1 MEVAGLFALAGPV
14 SLAEP
19 FGSGHINDTYRVV
32 AGGQEYVLQRINTD
46 IFRDPAGL
54 MDNVDRVC
62 RHLASKRTGHLTVV
76 PARSGALWASHEGEA
91 WRVYERVLGVRSYD
105 QIETAEQARQVGE
118 AFGRF
123 QEQLSDL
130 PPPRLVETIP
140 DFHNT
145 ARRYER
151 FEAAVAADSHGR
163 VPECA
168 AEVQAL
174 RRREPLSRVL
184 AERGLPER
192 IVHNDTKLNNV
203 LFSEATGDALCVV
216 DLDTVM
222 PGLVAAD
229 FGDMVRTATNT
240 GAEDD
245 QDLSRVGCDR
255 DIFAALARGYLSAAR
270 GFLTKAE
277 VDTLA
282 LSGQVLTYELVLRFL
297 TDYLEGD
304 PYFKTHR
311 PRHNLERARAQLR
324 LVESLEEQAA
334 ELERV
339 VREAAGS

>member
-1 MEVAGLFALAGPV
+1 VEVAGLFALAGPV

-19 FGSGHINDTYRVV
+19 FGSGHINDTWRVV
-32 AGGQEYVLQRINTD
+32 AGSEYVLQRINTA
-46 IFRDPAGL
+46 IFRDPAAL
-54 MDNVDRVC
+54 MENVDRVC
-62 RHLASKRTGHLTVV
+62 RHLAAKTGPRGHLTVV
-76 PARSGALWASHEGEA
+76 PARSGALWVEHEGQA
-91 WRVYERVLGVRSYD
+91 WRAYERVLGVRSYD
-105 QIETAEQARQVGE
+105 QIETAEQAHAAGE

-123 QEQLSDL
+123 QEQLADL

-151 FEAAVAADSHGR
+151 FEAAVGADSHGR
-163 VPECA
+163 VGECA
-168 AEVQAL
+168 AEIEAL

-203 LFSEATGDALCVV
+203 LFDEATGEALCVV

-245 QDLSRVGCDR
+245 QDLARVGCDAA
-255 DIFAALARGYLSAAR
+255 IFGALARGYLKAAR
-270 GFLTKAE
+270 GFLTEDE
-277 VDTLA
+277 VATLA

-304 PYFKTHR
+304 AYFKTHR
-311 PRHNLERARAQLR
+311 PRHNLERARAQLQ

-334 ELERV
+334 ELERL
-339 VREAAGS
+339 VRES

>member
-1 MEVAGLFALAGPV
+1 MEVASLFALAGPV
-14 SLAEP
+14 ALAEP
-19 FGSGHINDTYRVV
+19 FGSGHINDTFRVV
-32 AGGQEYVLQRINTD
+32 AGHEYVLQRINTA
-46 IFRDPAGL
+46 IFRDPAAL
-54 MDNVDRVC
+54 MDNVERVC
-62 RHLASKRTGHLTVV
+62 RHLAGKTGPRGHLKVV
-76 PARSGALWASHEGEA
+76 PALSGALWVEHQGEA

-105 QIETAEQARQVGE
+105 QIETSEQAFAAGE

-145 ARRYER
+145 AKRYER

-163 VPECA
+163 VGECA
-168 AEVQAL
+168 REIEAL

-203 LFSEATGDALCVV
+203 LFDEATGEALCVV

-245 QDLSRVGCDR
+245 QDLARVGCDPA
-255 DIFAALARGYLSAAR
+255 IFAALAQGYLRAA
-270 GFLTKAE
+270 GSFLTPAE
-277 VDTLA
+277 VSSLA
-282 LSGQVLTYELVLRFL
+282 LAGQVLTYELVLRFL

-311 PRHNLERARAQLR
+311 PRHNLERARAQLK
-324 LVESLEEQAA
+324 LVESLEEQAS
-334 ELERV
+334 ELERL
-339 VREAAGS
+339 VRQAAA